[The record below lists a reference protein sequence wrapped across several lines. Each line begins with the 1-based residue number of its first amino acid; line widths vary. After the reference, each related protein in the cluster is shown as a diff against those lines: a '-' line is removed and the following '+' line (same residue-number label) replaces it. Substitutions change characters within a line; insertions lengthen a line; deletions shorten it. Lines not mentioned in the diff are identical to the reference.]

1 MMQIY
6 NRVCLY
12 DIKVDMIL
20 STSREVFSIYSFAM
34 FLETSR
40 LEALNFVCNSV
51 LPGHEIPQLIIWLF
65 NPLNCNAS
73 DLWCTLHPHSP

>member
-6 NRVCLY
+6 SHVCLY
-12 DIKVDMIL
+12 AIKVDMIL
-20 STSREVFSIYSFAM
+20 SAFAEGVSIYPFTM
-34 FLETSR
+34 FLETSG

-51 LPGHEIPQLIIWLF
+51 LPGHEIPQLIIWFF

-73 DLWCTLHPHSP
+73 DL

>member
-6 NRVCLY
+6 NRICLY

-20 STSREVFSIYSFAM
+20 SASAEGFSIYPFTI
-34 FLETSR
+34 FLETSG

-51 LPGHEIPQLIIWLF
+51 LPGHEILQLIIWF
-65 NPLNCNAS
+65 FYPLNCNAS
-73 DLWCTLHPHSP
+73 DL